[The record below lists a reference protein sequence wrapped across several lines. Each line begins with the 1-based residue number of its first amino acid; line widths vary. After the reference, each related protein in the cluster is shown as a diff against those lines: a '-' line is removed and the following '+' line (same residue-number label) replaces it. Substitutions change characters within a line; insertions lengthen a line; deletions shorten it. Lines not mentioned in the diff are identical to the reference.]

1 MEYALRVPSLCAGPG
16 SLESSLAKL
25 KMATVMN
32 LKYFELAVF
41 FLLTGIETYFIGA
54 KYMFSW

>member
-1 MEYALRVPSLCAGPG
+1 MEYARRVPSLRAGPG
-16 SLESSLAKL
+16 NLESSLAKL

-41 FLLTGIETYFIGA
+41 FMLTGIETCFIGA
-54 KYMFSW
+54 KYMISW

>member
-1 MEYALRVPSLCAGPG
+1 MEYALRVPSLRDGHG

-41 FLLTGIETYFIGA
+41 FLLTGIETCFIGA